1 MFKRLVAAFIMAF
14 LVHATFPAGSLA
26 AGKAATPPEKPAP
39 PLVKVDKG
47 RVSVEAKDAVLA
59 DLLNAIGK
67 QAGVDVTIK
76 SGGAHR
82 VTQSFANMGLDD
94 AIKTLAK
101 GKDLVLVYSSATNR
115 AGTNLAEVRL
125 FAASAP
131 GGRVVIDKGRSAQPQ
146 TADQTGEGQTVAS
159 LVSQLGD
166 PDVAVRKAAAR
177 ALARSSGRQLP
188 VEAVGAL
195 WTATEDQDVGVR
207 TMALVALA
215 HWNEVAQPPD
225 EASIAVMSQ
234 VLMRDPEVS
243 VRQMAVGALS
253 VRRTE
258 SARRAIEAAQS
269 DADADVR
276 ETAAEALR
284 Q

>member
-101 GKDLVLVYSSATNR
+101 GKDLVLVYSSAKNL

-131 GGRVVIDKGRSAQPQ
+131 GGKVVIDRGQGAPPQVANQSGEAQ
-146 TADQTGEGQTVAS
+146 TTAS
-159 LVSQLGD
+159 LVSKLTDNDVNVRRRAANAIATRPEQEAVTALRTAVED
-166 PDVAVRKAAAR
+166 PDFIVRAY
-177 ALARSSGRQLP
+177 ALIALGQLRD
-188 VEAVGAL
+188 EGSVGL
-195 WTATEDQDVGVR
+195 
-207 TMALVALA
+207 
-215 HWNEVAQPPD
+215 
-225 EASIAVMSQ
+225 MSQ
-234 VLMRDPEVS
+234 ALLRDPDPNM
-243 VRQMAVGALS
+243 RRTAVGALS
-253 VRRTE
+253 MVRSE
-258 SARRAIEAAQS
+258 SARRAVEAAES
-269 DADADVR
+269 DADASVR
-276 ETAAEALR
+276 QAAADALK
-284 Q
+284 QWKSTGAK